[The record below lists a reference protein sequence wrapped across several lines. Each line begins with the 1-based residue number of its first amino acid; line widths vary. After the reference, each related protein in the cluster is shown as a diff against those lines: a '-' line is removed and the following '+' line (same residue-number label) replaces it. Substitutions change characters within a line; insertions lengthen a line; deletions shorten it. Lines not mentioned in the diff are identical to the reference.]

1 MTGLQS
7 RGDVPGRRERKQ
19 AATRASIF
27 EAACALFQDRP
38 FDDVTVQQIAERAD
52 LGVGTL
58 FYHAPNKVEMFLMVY
73 NVTLEQ
79 AITEGEAAESVMP
92 QAANLSDRIMSLVLP
107 IARLTESP
115 QVVNLVRYHRE
126 LLFGDSDGPHRREG
140 IELVRRLE
148 QHLAA
153 VLCAALGG
161 NEHSHLARLTARTIF
176 AALHFDIALSGTDL
190 NSETGFV
197 SNGEPRL
204 KTQIDTVVRGFAA
217 QVSSGRSGDATPS
230 TVATCD
236 STTTPTTT
244 DTALLKGRS

>member
-1 MTGLQS
+1 MLQS
-7 RGDVPGRRERKQ
+7 RSAVPGRRERKL
-19 AATRASIF
+19 ALTRASIF
-27 EAACALFQDRP
+27 EAACALFRDRP

-79 AITEGEAAESVMP
+79 AITEGEAAESAMP
-92 QAANLSDRIMSLVLP
+92 EAADVSARVMSLVLP

-115 QVVNLVRYHRE
+115 QAVNLSRYHRE

-148 QHLAA
+148 QHLTA
-153 VLCAALGG
+153 VLCAAVGDD
-161 NEHSHLARLTARTIF
+161 EHSHLARLAARTIF
-176 AALHFDIALSGTDL
+176 AAMHFDIALSGADL

-197 SNGEPRL
+197 SNDAPRL
-204 KTQIDTVVRGFAA
+204 ETQVDTVVRGFAA
-217 QVSSGRSGDATPS
+217 QVTSGRSGDANPS
-230 TVATCD
+230 TVATGD
-236 STTTPTTT
+236 PTSIPTTT
-244 DTALLKGRS
+244 DTALLNERS